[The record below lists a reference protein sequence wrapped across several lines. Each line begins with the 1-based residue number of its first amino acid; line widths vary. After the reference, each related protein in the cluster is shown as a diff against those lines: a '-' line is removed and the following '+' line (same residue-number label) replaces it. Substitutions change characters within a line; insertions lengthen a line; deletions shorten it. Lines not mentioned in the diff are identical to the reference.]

1 MPTAHAR
8 TPSTPRA
15 EQPLNALTNAH
26 IVEFSSPTSQRIAEL
41 IGRQLDQHGVAS
53 SVASFDRFEP
63 GSLVGGHFI
72 LVFPIRGD
80 DRIPDL
86 VERWLV
92 EQAPAG
98 STHSL
103 CVTGDFVPGQSF
115 DPLVANEATRLLRD
129 GRSLPRSSPLLID
142 TPPSDEHLSNVIG
155 KWVRS
160 MLDAQVPVPVAEAPV
175 IAPSV
180 SLDGS
185 REPSLRAICDL
196 LPRPAQFAL
205 DDQGNCVRLSFDA
218 GGRYVRSLLVGLPS
232 RRVQRILGLVGDLGH
247 LHHLALPFARLR
259 SVGAVPAS
267 VRVLDLRGNQIGDA
281 RFLEHTQGIEA
292 LNVADCDLEGV
303 PAGVEALPQIS
314 TLVMAKNRIRRL
326 PDWFSGL
333 RTLRRVTVYRNQL
346 PALGSAVSGL
356 PELRLLN
363 LGANVLTFSY
373 DELQGLPRLEAL
385 GLRLLGL
392 RELPEAVLRLPSLRH
407 VDVSKNPITISVQD
421 ALRQWHARR
430 AAG

>member
-1 MPTAHAR
+1 
-8 TPSTPRA
+8 
-15 EQPLNALTNAH
+15 
-26 IVEFSSPTSQRIAEL
+26 
-41 IGRQLDQHGVAS
+41 
-53 SVASFDRFEP
+53 VASFDRLDR
-63 GSLVGGHFI
+63 GSLGRSHFI

-103 CVTGDFVPGQSF
+103 CVTGDFVSGQSF
-115 DPLVANEATRLLRD
+115 DALVASEATRLLRD
-129 GRSLPRSSPLLID
+129 RRCLPRIPPLLID
-142 TPPSDEHLSNVIG
+142 TPTSDEHLSDAIG

-160 MLDAQVPVPVAEAPV
+160 MLDAQVPVPVEEAPA

-180 SLDGS
+180 PLDRS

-196 LPRPAQFAL
+196 LPGPAQFAL
-205 DDQGNCVRLSFDA
+205 DDEGNCVLLSFDD
-218 GGRYVRSLLVGLPS
+218 GERYVRSLLVGLAS

-247 LHHLALPFARLR
+247 LRHLGLPFARLR
-259 SVGAVPAS
+259 SVGEVPPS
-267 VRVLDLRGNQIGDA
+267 VRVLDVRGNQIGDA
-281 RFLEHTQGIEA
+281 SFLEHTPGIEA

-303 PAGVEALPQIS
+303 PAGVQALPQLR
-314 TLVMAKNRIRRL
+314 TLVMAKNRMRRL

-346 PALGSAVSGL
+346 PAVGSAVSGL

-363 LGANVLTFSY
+363 LGANVLTFSH
-373 DELQGLPRLEAL
+373 DELQDLPRLEAL

-392 RELPEAVLRLPSLRH
+392 RELPEAILRLPSLRH
-407 VDVSKNPITISVQD
+407 VDVSKNPITIPPGSGPLGIRFAQGMPAWRWD
-421 ALRQWHARR
+421 E
-430 AAG
+430 AG